1 MKVLLRDDVENL
13 GRKGDLVDVADG
25 YARNYL
31 LPRGFAMRATKGT
44 VRQAEA
50 MKRNREIREA
60 KERAAAE
67 ELSATLSAAPVTVAA
82 RAGEEGKLFG
92 SVTSTEIA
100 AVLSERSGVDVDRR
114 KLELDEPI
122 KDLGT
127 SEVKLRLHP
136 DVETVITVE
145 VVAE

>member
-1 MKVLLRDDVENL
+1 MKILLRDDVEHL

-31 LPRGFAMRATKGT
+31 MPRGFAMLATKGT

-50 MKRNREIREA
+50 MRRNREAREA
-60 KERAAAE
+60 REREAAE
-67 ELSATLSAAPVTVAA
+67 ELSGRLASAPVVVTA

-92 SVTSTEIA
+92 SITTTEIA
-100 AVLSERSGVDVDRR
+100 TVLTERVGVEVDRR

-127 SEVKLRLHP
+127 TEVRLRLHP
-136 DVETVITVE
+136 EVETVISVE

>member
-1 MKVLLRDDVENL
+1 MKVLLRDDVEHL

-31 LPRGFAMRATKGT
+31 MPRGFAMAATKGT

-50 MKRNREIREA
+50 MRRSREA
-60 KERAAAE
+60 REVREREAAE
-67 ELSATLSAAPVTVAA
+67 ELSGRLASAPVVVTA

-92 SVTSTEIA
+92 SITTTEIA
-100 AVLSERSGVDVDRR
+100 TVLTERVGVEIDRR

-127 SEVKLRLHP
+127 TEVRLRLHP
-136 DVETVITVE
+136 DVEAVISVE

>member
-1 MKVLLRDDVENL
+1 VKVLLRDDVENL

>member
-1 MKVLLRDDVENL
+1 MKVLLRDDVEHL

-31 LPRGFAMRATKGT
+31 MPRGFAMVATKGT

-50 MKRNREIREA
+50 MRRSREA
-60 KERAAAE
+60 REVREREAAE
-67 ELSATLSAAPVTVAA
+67 ELSGRLASAPVVVTA

-92 SVTSTEIA
+92 SITTTEIA
-100 AVLSERSGVDVDRR
+100 TVLTERVGVEIDRR

-127 SEVKLRLHP
+127 TEVRLRLHP
-136 DVETVITVE
+136 DVEAVISVE

>member
-1 MKVLLRDDVENL
+1 MKILLRDDVEHL

-31 LPRGFAMRATKGT
+31 MPRGFAMPATKGT

-50 MKRNREIREA
+50 MRRNREARETR
-60 KERAAAE
+60 EREAAE
-67 ELSATLSAAPVTVAA
+67 ELSGRLASAPVVVTA

-92 SVTSTEIA
+92 SITTTEIA
-100 AVLSERSGVDVDRR
+100 TVLTERVGVEVDRR

-127 SEVKLRLHP
+127 TEVRLRLHP
-136 DVETVITVE
+136 DVETVISVE